1 MDRKNTNFPDGAM
14 YTRKLLFPV
23 CVNNIPVGFCGQE
36 NEGQVWWHGI
46 FVTKA
51 HRQGNSKNPQE
62 KKTDG
67 QINISLSFYPW
78 RLFPVGVHTGKLFFN
93 FPVSILYFPVGM
105 CTLREIPVSS
115 SVFVYTLQ
123 LTMLI

>member
-23 CVNNIPVGFCGQE
+23 CVNNIPVGFYGQE

-51 HRQGNSKNPQE
+51 YRQGNSKNSQE
-62 KKTDG
+62 KKTRRA
-67 QINISLSFYPW
+67 N
-78 RLFPVGVHTGKLFFN
+78 
-93 FPVSILYFPVGM
+93 
-105 CTLREIPVSS
+105 
-115 SVFVYTLQ
+115 
-123 LTMLI
+123 